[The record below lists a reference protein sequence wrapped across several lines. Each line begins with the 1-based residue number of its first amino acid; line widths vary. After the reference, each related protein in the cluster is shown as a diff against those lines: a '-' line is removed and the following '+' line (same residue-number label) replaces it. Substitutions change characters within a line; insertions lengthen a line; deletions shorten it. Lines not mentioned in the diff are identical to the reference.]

1 MTLSPDLGIARCC
14 ARKPNNA
21 VDGQLAGLIIKGFQR
36 RQVGFRR
43 CGDAAR
49 GAKVPAEFFGWE
61 EEAETCR
68 FSGSLRVD
76 RFASYM
82 FLAVALR
89 LAFCWAHVRRDGPG
103 PTAGSRPWGNYISLM
118 SCGSKRVGICHHA
131 ADSSPSL
138 RGEGRGRKK
147 VETRRPKPE
156 ARSGSG
162 FGLRTSPLPPAQ
174 RSGDGNKTLADRN
187 ADPSPMEE
195 RGKPRLGRKMAAYEK
210 FR

>member
-89 LAFCWAHVRRDGPG
+89 LAFHPRSAQYRRARRKQILITRGPG
-103 PTAGSRPWGNYISLM
+103 ERSIRARSVTLWTGRNLRWQNLRA
-118 SCGSKRVGICHHA
+118 
-131 ADSSPSL
+131 SSPPASHD
-138 RGEGRGRKK
+138 R
-147 VETRRPKPE
+147 
-156 ARSGSG
+156 AR
-162 FGLRTSPLPPAQ
+162 FCH
-174 RSGDGNKTLADRN
+174 
-187 ADPSPMEE
+187 
-195 RGKPRLGRKMAAYEK
+195 GK
-210 FR
+210 

>member
-76 RFASYM
+76 RFASYK
-82 FLAVALR
+82 FLAVALL
-89 LAFCWAHVRRDGPG
+89 LAFCWAHVRRDFLMFH
-103 PTAGSRPWGNYISLM
+103 AGAD
-118 SCGSKRVGICHHA
+118 A
-131 ADSSPSL
+131 AGRDWADRWIEAMGQLYQLNELRIQAGRDLSP
-138 RGEGRGRKK
+138 RGR
-147 VETRRPKPE
+147 
-156 ARSGSG
+156 
-162 FGLRTSPLPPAQ
+162 
-174 RSGDGNKTLADRN
+174 
-187 ADPSPMEE
+187 
-195 RGKPRLGRKMAAYEK
+195 
-210 FR
+210 